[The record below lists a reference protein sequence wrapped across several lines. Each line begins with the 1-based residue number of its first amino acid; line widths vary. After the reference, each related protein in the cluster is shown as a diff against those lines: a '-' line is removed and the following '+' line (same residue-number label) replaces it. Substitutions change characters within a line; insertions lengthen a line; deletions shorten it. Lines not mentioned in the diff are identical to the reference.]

1 MRSPAAATT
10 LDLRDL
16 RRGGRWT
23 RRQKLKNASLLAA
36 IRFLLFVID
45 RMPRAALLAAGSAL
59 GRLCHA
65 LFRSERRQGRALA
78 AQALPSLPARQL
90 VRRSFENAGRN
101 LAESLL
107 LRRPTPA
114 ALELVEVGELSR
126 RTLEA
131 ALAEGRGVVFVSPHL
146 GPFELVAAAVA
157 ELGHRPVAV
166 VRESYDPRLDPIV
179 DAHRRLRGVGL
190 IHRGRPGAPLRIVRA
205 LREGRPVGFLPDLPS
220 RVPSV
225 ACRLLGRPWQLPV
238 GPQRIAIRC
247 GSPLLVG
254 SLVTAGRPASTPARF
269 ALEIR
274 QIELSDDELI
284 LTQRVADALSDAIR
298 QLPDH
303 WLWMA
308 PRHR

>member
-1 MRSPAAATT
+1 MRSRAAPTS
-10 LDLRDL
+10 LDLCDL
-16 RRGGRWT
+16 RRGGSWT
-23 RRQKLKNASLLAA
+23 LRQKLKNASLLVA
-36 IRFLLFVID
+36 IRFLLFIAD
-45 RMPRAALLAAGSAL
+45 RMPRAALITTGSAL
-59 GRLCHA
+59 GRLCHG
-65 LFRSERRQGRALA
+65 LFRSERRQGRELA
-78 AQALPSLPARQL
+78 EQALPTLAARRL

-101 LAESLL
+101 LAQCLL

-114 ALELVEVGELSR
+114 ALELIEVNELSR

-131 ALAEGRGVVFVSPHL
+131 ALAEGRGAVFVSPHL

-179 DAHRRLRGVGL
+179 DAHRQLRGVGV
-190 IHRGRPGAPLRIVRA
+190 IHRGHPGAPLRIVRA

-225 ACRLLGRPWQLPV
+225 RCRLLGRPWQLPV

-247 GSPLLVG
+247 ASPLLVG
-254 SLVTAGRPASTPARF
+254 SLVPARRSAERPAAF
-269 ALEIR
+269 GLEIR
-274 QIELSDDELI
+274 QIEPSDDELV